1 MEIYKRLAEINKKI
15 TAIGKNKQNV
25 QQKFAYRGVDDV
37 MNELHSLFAEHEV
50 IILPELITGS
60 REERQSKS
68 GGVLITS
75 LNDYKFTF
83 VTVDGSFCHAIIRGE
98 GMDSGDKSSNKSIAV
113 ALKYALTQMFLIP
126 TDEMKDPDAECHE
139 PKAKKPEPKPYDIAL
154 KAVNSAT
161 DLAMMRD
168 KINESTK
175 LTTEEKDS
183 LHKLINER
191 IKKDGK

>member
-15 TAIGKNKQNV
+15 TAIGKNKQNL

-83 VTVDGSFCHAIIRGE
+83 VTIDGSTCHAIIRGE
-98 GMDSGDKSSNKSIAV
+98 GMDSGDKSSNKSIAI

-126 TDEMKDPDAECHE
+126 TDEMKDPDAETHD
-139 PKAKKPEPKPYDIAL
+139 PALKAKKPEPKPYDIAL

-175 LTTEEKDS
+175 LTTTEKDA
-183 LHKLINER
+183 LHKIITER
-191 IKKDGK
+191 EKK